1 MDRET
6 NKGKKIM
13 KKIILILTLLFI
25 TTIIVNYAYA
35 CVDCDLNKKA
45 FEKDIKVVSVEGDI
59 DTINYDKV
67 TEILEKLEKADNSV
81 YYDKITTIE
90 PKKVDGQYC
99 YVKVV
104 IKQKGDTIVKEE
116 ILECADGRKK
126 FDGPSYWELFAQFY
140 YRDINTPEYCR
151 YYRRQN
157 HAFKS
162 FGKVCMNKDGE
173 WEVN

>member
-1 MDRET
+1 MDPRNFKT
-6 NKGKKIM
+6 YMYATLIM
-13 KKIILILTLLFI
+13 ITILLFMS
-25 TTIIVNYAYA
+25 YAWG

-45 FEKDIKVVSVEGDI
+45 FEKNAKVISVEGDI

-81 YYDKITTIE
+81 YYDKIKTLE

-99 YVKVV
+99 YVKII

-116 ILECADGRKK
+116 ILECADGRNK

-151 YYRRQN
+151 YYSRPK
-157 HAFKS
+157 HAFRS

-173 WEVN
+173 WEVQ

>member
-13 KKIILILTLLFI
+13 KKVILILTLLFI

>member
-1 MDRET
+1 
-6 NKGKKIM
+6 M
-13 KKIILILTLLFI
+13 KRWILDNLPTVWCILIILVSVLL
-25 TTIIVNYAYA
+25 VSNHANA

-45 FEKDIKVVSVEGDI
+45 FEKEAKVISVEGDI

-67 TEILEKLEKADNSV
+67 TEILEKLEKTDNGV
-81 YYDKITTIE
+81 YYDKIKTIE

-99 YVKVV
+99 YVKVI

-140 YRDINTPEYCR
+140 YRDVNTPEYCR
-151 YYRRQN
+151 YYTRPK
-157 HAFKS
+157 HAFRS

-173 WEVN
+173 WEVE

>member
-1 MDRET
+1 MDPRNFKVYMYAT
-6 NKGKKIM
+6 LIM
-13 KKIILILTLLFI
+13 ITVLLFME
-25 TTIIVNYAYA
+25 VAWG

-45 FEKDIKVVSVEGDI
+45 FEKDIKVISVEGDI
-59 DTINYDKV
+59 DIINYDKV
-67 TEILEKLEKADNSV
+67 TTILEKLEKADNNV
-81 YYDKITTIE
+81 YYDKIKTIE

-99 YVKVV
+99 YVKIV

-140 YRDINTPEYCR
+140 YRDIYTPEYCR
-151 YYRRQN
+151 YYSRPK

-173 WEVN
+173 WEVK

>member
-1 MDRET
+1 MDPRNFKT
-6 NKGKKIM
+6 YMYATLIM
-13 KKIILILTLLFI
+13 ITILLFMS
-25 TTIIVNYAYA
+25 YAWG

-45 FEKDIKVVSVEGDI
+45 FEKNAKVVSVEGDI

-81 YYDKITTIE
+81 YYDKIKTLE

-99 YVKVV
+99 YVKII

-116 ILECADGRKK
+116 ILECADGRNK

-151 YYRRQN
+151 YYTRPK
-157 HAFKS
+157 HAFRS

-173 WEVN
+173 WEVE

>member
-1 MDRET
+1 MDPRNFKT
-6 NKGKKIM
+6 YMYATLIM
-13 KKIILILTLLFI
+13 ITILLFMS
-25 TTIIVNYAYA
+25 YAWG

-45 FEKDIKVVSVEGDI
+45 FEKDLKVISVEGDI
-59 DTINYDKV
+59 DKINYDKV
-67 TEILEKLEKADNSV
+67 TTILEKLEKADNNV
-81 YYDKITTIE
+81 YYDKIKTIE

-99 YVKVV
+99 YVKIV

-116 ILECADGRKK
+116 ILECADGRNK

-151 YYRRQN
+151 YYTRPK
-157 HAFKS
+157 HAFRS

-173 WEVN
+173 WEVQ

>member
-1 MDRET
+1 MDPRNFKVYMYAT
-6 NKGKKIM
+6 LIM
-13 KKIILILTLLFI
+13 ITVLLFME
-25 TTIIVNYAYA
+25 VAWG

-45 FEKDIKVVSVEGDI
+45 FEKDIKVISVEGDI
-59 DTINYDKV
+59 DNINYDKV
-67 TEILEKLEKADNSV
+67 TTILEKLEKADNNV
-81 YYDKITTIE
+81 YYDKIKTIE

-99 YVKVV
+99 YVKIV

-116 ILECADGRKK
+116 ILECADGRRK

-140 YRDINTPEYCR
+140 YRDIYTPEYCR
-151 YYRRQN
+151 YYSRPK

-173 WEVN
+173 WEVE

>member
-1 MDRET
+1 MDPRNFKVYMYAT
-6 NKGKKIM
+6 LIM
-13 KKIILILTLLFI
+13 ITVLLFME
-25 TTIIVNYAYA
+25 VAWG

-45 FEKDIKVVSVEGDI
+45 FEKDIKVISVEGDI
-59 DTINYDKV
+59 DNINYDKV
-67 TEILEKLEKADNSV
+67 TTILEKLDKADNNV
-81 YYDKITTIE
+81 YYDKIKTIE

-99 YVKVV
+99 YVKIV

-116 ILECADGRKK
+116 ILECADGRRK

-140 YRDINTPEYCR
+140 YRDIYTPEYCR
-151 YYRRQN
+151 YYSRPK

-173 WEVN
+173 WEVK

>member
-1 MDRET
+1 MYAT
-6 NKGKKIM
+6 LIM
-13 KKIILILTLLFI
+13 ITILLCMEM
-25 TTIIVNYAYA
+25 AWG

-45 FEKDIKVVSVEGDI
+45 FEKNVKVISVEGDI
-59 DTINYDKV
+59 DKINYDKV
-67 TEILEKLEKADNSV
+67 TTILEKLEKADNGV
-81 YYDKITTIE
+81 YYDKIKTIE
-90 PKKVDGQYC
+90 PAKVDGQYC
-99 YVKVV
+99 YVKIV

-140 YRDINTPEYCR
+140 YRDIYTPEYCR
-151 YYRRQN
+151 YYSRPK

-173 WEVN
+173 WEVK

>member
-1 MDRET
+1 MDPRNFKVYMYAT
-6 NKGKKIM
+6 LIM
-13 KKIILILTLLFI
+13 ITVLLFME
-25 TTIIVNYAYA
+25 VAWG

-45 FEKDIKVVSVEGDI
+45 FEKNIKVISVEGDI
-59 DTINYDKV
+59 DNINYDKV
-67 TEILEKLEKADNSV
+67 TTILEKLEKADNNV
-81 YYDKITTIE
+81 YYDKIKTIE

-99 YVKVV
+99 YVKIV

-116 ILECADGRKK
+116 ILECADGRRK

-140 YRDINTPEYCR
+140 YRDIYTPEYCR
-151 YYRRQN
+151 YYSRPK

-173 WEVN
+173 WEVK

>member
-1 MDRET
+1 MDPRNFKT
-6 NKGKKIM
+6 YMYATLIM
-13 KKIILILTLLFI
+13 ITILLFMS
-25 TTIIVNYAYA
+25 YAWG

-45 FEKDIKVVSVEGDI
+45 FEKNAKVVSVEGDI

-81 YYDKITTIE
+81 YYDKIKTIE

-99 YVKVV
+99 YVKIV

-151 YYRRQN
+151 YYTRPK

-162 FGKVCMNKDGE
+162 FGKVCMNKNGE
-173 WEVN
+173 WEVQ

>member
-1 MDRET
+1 
-6 NKGKKIM
+6 M
-13 KKIILILTLLFI
+13 KDLIKQYLWIFFIAIILLLCGI
-25 TTIIVNYAYA
+25 AVAQS

-45 FEKDIKVVSVEGDI
+45 FENVKVVSVEGDI
-59 DTINYDKV
+59 DKINYDKV
-67 TEILEKLEKADNSV
+67 TTILEKLEKADNNV
-81 YYDKITTIE
+81 YYDKIKTIE

-99 YVKVV
+99 YVKIV

-116 ILECADGRKK
+116 ILECADGRNK

-151 YYRRQN
+151 YYSRPK
-157 HAFKS
+157 HAFRS

-173 WEVN
+173 WEVQ

>member
-1 MDRET
+1 MDPRNFKVYMYAT
-6 NKGKKIM
+6 LIM
-13 KKIILILTLLFI
+13 ITVLLFME
-25 TTIIVNYAYA
+25 VAWG

-45 FEKDIKVVSVEGDI
+45 FEKDIKVISVEGDI
-59 DTINYDKV
+59 DNINYDKV
-67 TEILEKLEKADNSV
+67 TTILEKLEKADNNV
-81 YYDKITTIE
+81 YYDKIKTIE

-99 YVKVV
+99 YVKVI

-116 ILECADGRKK
+116 ILECADGRRK

-140 YRDINTPEYCR
+140 YRDIYSPEYCR
-151 YYRRQN
+151 YYSRPK

-173 WEVN
+173 WEVK

>member
-1 MDRET
+1 MDPRNFKT
-6 NKGKKIM
+6 YMYATLIM
-13 KKIILILTLLFI
+13 ITILLFMS
-25 TTIIVNYAYA
+25 YAWG

-45 FEKDIKVVSVEGDI
+45 FEKNAKVVSVEGDI
-59 DTINYDKV
+59 DKINYDKV
-67 TEILEKLEKADNSV
+67 TEILEKLEKADNNV
-81 YYDKITTIE
+81 YYDKIKTIE

-99 YVKVV
+99 YVKVI

-116 ILECADGRKK
+116 ILECADGRNK

-151 YYRRQN
+151 YYSRPK
-157 HAFKS
+157 HAFRS

-173 WEVN
+173 WEVE

>member
-1 MDRET
+1 
-6 NKGKKIM
+6 M
-13 KKIILILTLLFI
+13 KRLILLISLLFI
-25 TTIIVNYAYA
+25 TSIIVSIAYA

-45 FEKDIKVVSVEGDI
+45 FEKQAKVISVEGDI
-59 DTINYDKV
+59 DTIQYDKV
-67 TEILEKLEKADNSV
+67 TEILEKLEKADNNV
-81 YYDKITTIE
+81 YYDKIKTIE

-99 YVKVV
+99 YVKIV

-116 ILECADGRKK
+116 ILECADGRNK

-151 YYRRQN
+151 YYSRPK
-157 HAFKS
+157 HAFRS

-173 WEVN
+173 WEVE

>member
-1 MDRET
+1 M
-6 NKGKKIM
+6 KYLIKICG
-13 KKIILILTLLFI
+13 I
-25 TTIIVNYAYA
+25 TS
-35 CVDCDLNKKA
+35 
-45 FEKDIKVVSVEGDI
+45 EKDLKAAQKLGANFVGFVLVENSKRFI
-59 DTINYDKV
+59 D
-67 TEILEKLEKADNSV
+67 LEKLEKADNSV
-81 YYDKITTIE
+81 YYDKIKTLE

-99 YVKVV
+99 YIKVV

-151 YYRRQN
+151 YYTRQN

-173 WEVN
+173 WEVQ